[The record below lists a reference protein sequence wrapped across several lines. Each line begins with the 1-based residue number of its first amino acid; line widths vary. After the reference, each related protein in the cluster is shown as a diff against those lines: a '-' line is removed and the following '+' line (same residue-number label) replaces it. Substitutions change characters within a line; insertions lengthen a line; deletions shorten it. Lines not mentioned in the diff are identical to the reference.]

1 MKLHATLLT
10 LPVNTAGKD
19 YVVGDIHGHV
29 SELLKQLGDIGFN
42 PGKDRLICVGDLI
55 DRGPESIDAIELL
68 SNEWFFA
75 TLGNHEYL
83 MLSGM
88 KHKNSKDRMVWLKN
102 GGDWVMHTTPDQ
114 WNVWLEQISALPIA
128 IEVTTASGDKCGIIH
143 ADFPG
148 VHWDDFKRFDQAQLY
163 RCIWSRS
170 NFRTRSEHS
179 IQGIDRLY
187 HGHSV
192 SDGELVLGNR
202 HYIENGAFLG
212 NEFIIKQL

>member
-1 MKLHATLLT
+1 
-10 LPVNTAGKD
+10 VR
-19 YVVGDIHGHV
+19 Y
-29 SELLKQLGDIGFN
+29 
-42 PGKDRLICVGDLI
+42 
-55 DRGPESIDAIELL
+55 
-68 SNEWFFA
+68 
-75 TLGNHEYL
+75 
-83 MLSGM
+83 
-88 KHKNSKDRMVWLKN
+88 
-102 GGDWVMHTTPDQ
+102 
-114 WNVWLEQISALPIA
+114 
-128 IEVTTASGDKCGIIH
+128 GIVH
-143 ADFPG
+143 ADFPSD
-148 VHWDDFKRFDQAQLY
+148 HWDNFEQFDQDQLY